1 MTRNIDIGDV
11 ISKVFR
17 TYSTYAGVLLPVA
30 AVLFLIEALFQ
41 ILALQSW
48 VLGLV
53 ASVVAVVLS
62 TLYTGMVV
70 ELVGDVRDGRLD
82 QSIGDLLNSAA
93 PAILPLIGV
102 SILAG
107 IGITIGFILLII
119 PGLFLI
125 TIWAVVAPVVVLE
138 RSGVFAAFGRSRR
151 LVKGNGWQ
159 VFGVIVL
166 FLLIYFVISVILGAI
181 GSGLGDVGEVI
192 LVYVGRVITAPL
204 VALGAAVLYF
214 ELRAAQ
220 GEAGPGGPEAG
231 IAGLPS
237 DGPGGSSGFAPP
249 QAPPPPPPPPDGP
262 DTNSRESELMG
273 RRRWT
278 GYASPRVRA
287 DGPMRTPRVER
298 WTARSPV
305 ASWRYGPPPAAP
317 RSHCPGGR

>member
-249 QAPPPPPPPPDGP
+249 QAPPPPPPPPP
-262 DTNSRESELMG
+262 SS
-273 RRRWT
+273 
-278 GYASPRVRA
+278 
-287 DGPMRTPRVER
+287 
-298 WTARSPV
+298 
-305 ASWRYGPPPAAP
+305 
-317 RSHCPGGR
+317 